1 MLLSARSNQFRFS
14 FPRSFIPPEVADKYR
29 PYFNRIPGGL
39 IKEPIDY
46 WNYGIQSI
54 NLPGVSYSPVEQE
67 EFRGGTKTFRGSLPI
82 EKLYGNE
89 LTVTMQGFDGWINYW
104 MAFDTF
110 NYYYNLTGK
119 FPHLPEGNGIQ
130 ILDGEGNALVTVRLK
145 EMIWSS
151 ISSLDLNF
159 SSNTVEFQT
168 FDLGFNYNLIDFKI
182 DLV

>member
-29 PYFNRIPGGL
+29 PYFNRMPGGL

-67 EFRGGTKTFRGSLPI
+67 EFRGGTKTFRGSVPI
-82 EKLYGNE
+82 EKLFQNE

-104 MAFDTF
+104 MAIDTF

-130 ILDGEGNALVTVRLK
+130 ILDGEGTALVTVRLK

-151 ISSLDLNF
+151 VSSLDLNF
-159 SSNTVEFQT
+159 SSNTIEFQT
-168 FDLGFNYNLIDFKI
+168 FDLGFNYNSIDFKI